1 LTMSLLIK
9 APPAPIRAEGVTT
22 LPTPSEAQ
30 LNKIVKLETKGT
42 SKAYI
47 CMQNSVGVYEWVQM
61 AIST

>member
-1 LTMSLLIK
+1 MSDSGIRVTEL
-9 APPAPIRAEGVTT
+9 RAEEVTT
-22 LPTPSEAQ
+22 LAPPSEGQ

-47 CMQNSVGVYEWVQM
+47 CMQNSVGDYEWVQM